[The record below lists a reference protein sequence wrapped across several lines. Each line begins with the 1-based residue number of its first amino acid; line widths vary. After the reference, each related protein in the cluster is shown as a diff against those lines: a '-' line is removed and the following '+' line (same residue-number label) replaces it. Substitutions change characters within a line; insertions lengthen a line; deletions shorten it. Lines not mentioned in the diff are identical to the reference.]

1 MTRGPKIKNEVRR
14 LIISEAIH
22 ESKNMPRRA
31 LAVRLQDLIEK
42 MGEISPSEDTLA
54 RMISAARNHPL
65 SELDQ
70 PWSIG
75 ACTRY
80 NIPPESIPVL
90 INIQQFRAH
99 NSRLKEYDLT
109 VREALWFVRLHPI
122 VEPLMKERYP
132 DDPDTELVLLSVI
145 VNQYVQQERVS
156 ELMNEQYPNTSDLDN
171 TYFVNK
177 SFSVEDLFDGF
188 WSTLT
193 EKQEQQVADMLE
205 QGRLFIIREFEK
217 AYGRPPTDE
226 EVELINGYVNSAKSG
241 AASLR
246 AWLREH
252 PDMRDVREQ
261 GVKVYT
267 AWAKE
272 TSKNIKGV
280 ETNER

>member
-1 MTRGPKIKNEVRR
+1 MTRGPKITKEVRR

-22 ESKNMPRRA
+22 ESRNMPRRA

-42 MGEISPSEDTLA
+42 MGEISPSEDTLV
-54 RMISAARNHPL
+54 RMISAARNHPP

-80 NIPPESIPVL
+80 NVPPESIPVL
-90 INIQQFRAH
+90 LNVQQLRVNIPK
-99 NSRLKEYDLT
+99 LKEYNLT
-109 VREALWFVRLHPI
+109 VREALWFARLYPI
-122 VEPLMKERYP
+122 VEPLIKERYP

-145 VNQYVQQERVS
+145 VNQYVQQERLS
-156 ELMNEQYPNTSDLDN
+156 ELMNEQYPNTSDLDS

-177 SFSVEDLFDGF
+177 NFSVEDLFDGF

-193 EKQEQQVADMLE
+193 EEQTQQVVDMLE
-205 QGRLFIIREFEK
+205 QGRLFIIRELEK

-226 EVELINGYVNSAKSG
+226 ELELINGYVNSAKSG
-241 AASLR
+241 AASLQE
-246 AWLREH
+246 WLREH

-261 GVKVYT
+261 GVKVYA
-267 AWAKE
+267 AWARK

-280 ETNER
+280 EPNER